1 MELDDE
7 TRDLLEVAALLHDV
21 GKIGVPDKVLLKPGR
36 LPPEEI
42 ALMSR
47 HAALHDRGARQLRR
61 ARKRSLK
68 SFTTAA
74 PGSTATASRK
84 IARATSCRW
93 RRGCCRSSMRSTR

>member
-7 TRDLLEVAALLHDV
+7 TRDVLEVAALLHDV

-36 LPPEEI
+36 LLPEEI

-47 HAALHDRGARQLRR
+47 HAARTIEILASCGVPQPLLEIVHYSR
-61 ARKRSLK
+61 AWY
-68 SFTTAA
+68 
-74 PGSTATASRK
+74 GSNGPASR

-93 RRGCCRSSMRSTR
+93 RRACCRSSMRSTR